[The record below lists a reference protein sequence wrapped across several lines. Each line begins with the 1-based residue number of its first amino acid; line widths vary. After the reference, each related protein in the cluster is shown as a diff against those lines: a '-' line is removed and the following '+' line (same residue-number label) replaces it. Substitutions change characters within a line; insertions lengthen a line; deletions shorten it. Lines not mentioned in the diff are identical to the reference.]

1 MLEDA
6 KMINVYM
13 SDYIPRNLDDFVYM
27 AKENNILKVS
37 QMEILSNE
45 EYNSYMEQMN
55 DLY

>member
-1 MLEDA
+1 MY
-6 KMINVYM
+6 I